1 MNSFSDSAIDMPPA
15 DWCIT
20 TLQTLSNKYEHLSD
34 SRKVNPPFAEAV
46 LNSFKSK
53 LINLV
58 SSQSSFYD
66 SESASDDE
74 VEWTTLP
81 SDCAYDSSTSNY
93 LSIPS
98 SVTTT
103 SCYDTKPTDELESE
117 DDFVTGIPS
126 PSLSPTDV
134 VGEDAYLGSSGCTTL
149 DTAVA
154 GCDASS
160 SDLVTLPPNIEEAL
174 RRFLANNS
182 GQVLGDTFTTFAS
195 ASETTLIDSTLSSA
209 HQSNEHKA
217 EDGED
222 EDTEDGLDAQFVS
235 DSGSCSPSSPDS
247 PESPINYLTTDESVD
262 IFVKTFVANG
272 SWEAVEHHHHS
283 KSDGMSSSKDDGC
296 LTPCKRKRCA
306 ETEDQLC
313 SNAVQDKNAIPRNKA
328 IISPRKRSRS
338 VSHNDTA
345 AVPTAEGKKNG
356 GLASL
361 AADTAAASEHPTT
374 AAAAAPPPPPSPML
388 SIAIAAGSD
397 KAASS
402 D

>member
-1 MNSFSDSAIDMPPA
+1 MLFKPYKMNSFSDSAIDMPPA

-149 DTAVA
+149 TLLLLVA
-154 GCDASS
+154 TPLLLILSPCRQ
-160 SDLVTLPPNIEEAL
+160 TLKK
-174 RRFLANNS
+174 
-182 GQVLGDTFTTFAS
+182 
-195 ASETTLIDSTLSSA
+195 
-209 HQSNEHKA
+209 H
-217 EDGED
+217 
-222 EDTEDGLDAQFVS
+222 
-235 DSGSCSPSSPDS
+235 
-247 PESPINYLTTDESVD
+247 
-262 IFVKTFVANG
+262 FVA
-272 SWEAVEHHHHS
+272 
-283 KSDGMSSSKDDGC
+283 
-296 LTPCKRKRCA
+296 
-306 ETEDQLC
+306 
-313 SNAVQDKNAIPRNKA
+313 
-328 IISPRKRSRS
+328 
-338 VSHNDTA
+338 
-345 AVPTAEGKKNG
+345 
-356 GLASL
+356 SL
-361 AADTAAASEHPTT
+361 PTT
-374 AAAAAPPPPPSPML
+374 AVRFWVIRSPRLQVLLRQLWLTPLCLARIKAMSTKQRMAKMKILKMVLMHSLSLTLAAAPRAL
-388 SIAIAAGSD
+388 LTLRRAR
-397 KAASS
+397 
-402 D
+402 